1 MIEVREVEESDLPT
15 ESGNKLLG
23 TSVIVYGVL
32 NHRTSIPA
40 TVARLASSPDRHL
53 HVQELQMKMKKKS
66 EDWIASAAE
75 CAENEETEDG
85 SS

>member
-53 HVQELQMKMKKKS
+53 HVQELQIKVKKC